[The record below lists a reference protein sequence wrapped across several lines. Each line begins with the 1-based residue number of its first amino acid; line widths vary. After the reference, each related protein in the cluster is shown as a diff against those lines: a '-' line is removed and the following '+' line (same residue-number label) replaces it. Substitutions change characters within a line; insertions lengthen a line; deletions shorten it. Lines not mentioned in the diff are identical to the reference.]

1 MFRTKQKFRRF
12 LAWVLSVVMILMNLS
27 LESIAEEPVYQN
39 YLDGWKVDV
48 AWNTLSKDY
57 TWNAA
62 SDEMRQPK
70 IVVTYRM
77 DHATKDYPAGSLSFV
92 IPGIGGVKRSG
103 TVKADKLA
111 ADQGDSEWNYDWDP
125 MSDTYRFTNKFAV
138 SSGQSVSGGFELL
151 WTLEARDCENGYT
164 MESSPYFSVA
174 DAGSIQMEPLSF
186 AFASTPDRYRI
197 NMTRQTIS
205 GSAYEKEN
213 KDYIWYDCSVSFD
226 NDWLARGLYKSTL
239 TMTVSGAGT
248 SGDDVIVK
256 EGNRYKEIPVSV
268 SGDDL
273 TFDLFTERYGNLV
286 ELDSSGNRRTYTV
299 SYRIGF
305 KKETLEGDEVT
316 LHAHLDRLYED
327 DEDWTVD
334 AGENECVDADDTFT
348 LHGYSFSHAGYTYN
362 QWSVNYQHE
371 IYEWTNRHDAPVK
384 ETDRLNATG
393 LYSGSVIPF
402 VLSGTSD
409 RSYSSG
415 RSARAP
421 RRGRMA
427 VASASEAQIAV
438 ALETGED
445 RLGESDDPDPEDER
459 ESSSTEQ
466 DDAFWK
472 PWYRKLM
479 GKKPETDPEELPE
492 NWDDLS
498 WYEHNLVSEDADF
511 SDAVTFGEKYPEE
524 ADVITA
530 TDSDA
535 EEDEDYLPDITLSQA
550 ETPLWSK
557 VMDLFAMKSFAA
569 ETDAAEGVT
578 VSDDSVGKATASNAP
593 RKAAAQ
599 TDENIKETTV
609 TSSGISENQRY
620 GLALGDDKI
629 AVYLKN
635 GTMRALEDHEYD
647 MAFVR
652 VLPNGGETVYDYEVY
667 GAESQ
672 DEAPDQYKLL
682 ATGTTDA
689 GTVHQLPDGVKAV
702 YVLVKD
708 IDGSYSFQLQT
719 GVRLH
724 LNWQEEQAKEESE
737 RVDHSARLVNFTY
750 MRSLYR
756 DGNGVLKN
764 DCAKTVD
771 DYGGTYGKILADRDL
786 DVFGEGMLRDYS
798 NVWLRDPVTALETR
812 VTADEFTG
820 GGRDGFESVIHA
832 SGTLKSDES
841 GTLKK
846 FSLYAV
852 LPEGLTAD
860 PDEDEVTVTGSGTV
874 YTGGETDDF
883 ASHVSIQQTEW
894 NGKTTIVADFD
905 FSDAPLA
912 SEQLT
917 SVSMAFPVSLTYAD
931 FLSLGNSYMPESAL
945 IAHDEGLAKISGS
958 SVRTDDY
965 DLDEDGDTEERHAYY
980 STRVTI
986 KEDATEW
993 REYVSKY
1000 VKSGYSTGF
1009 VTDTVARLYND
1020 AEDAAKQEKSDYSYR
1035 LDFGLGS
1042 SNAKNIVFF
1051 DRIEQGAKIA
1061 QIGENKDSYQTIVSG
1076 WQGTLQGV
1084 DTTQA
1089 EKMGMVPTVYYS
1101 TDKNQEFDLSASGW
1115 STDAPADLSA
1125 VKSIAVALDT
1135 SNMADGLMKTR
1146 QMAYVLINMR
1156 APKNRNLIEK
1166 RAVNQYT
1173 VQYDAYGLTG
1183 QYETTYTLSSAQ
1195 TQVKLLDNI
1204 GKLVLQKVDGD
1215 NLTKT
1220 DEDGTEHFAALT
1232 GAKFQV
1238 YGPDGAALF
1247 ADGGKD
1253 LNSMGRIVMNN
1264 VRAGTYAWEEVQ
1276 APVGY
1281 QKITGKHTFTVT
1293 DIPQTIEIKNSRIPG
1308 SVTLTKLD
1316 ADDENRG
1323 PIAGAVYQLHQADGT
1338 QMFLTGSN
1346 GNYTYSTSGQESSC
1360 MTGADGTLTVNG
1372 LPWGSYYL
1380 KETEAPAG
1388 YEMDEAPV
1396 SFEIGKAQYDAGT
1409 DTIHTDVTA
1418 KDAEKAA
1425 SIRLTKYDAVS
1436 GKALKNAYYDVA
1448 VRKADGSYR
1457 KLYEYLKT
1465 NAAGELTVEN
1475 LKFGHYRFTEVVP
1488 PAGYTLAAEPV
1499 ETDLDA
1505 TTAGTVVKI
1514 SQTDDRKTGSVK
1526 LIKLSADGMPLSGAE
1541 FALYQKAEDARVA
1554 GSAAADILIQEGLA
1568 TGADGATAII
1578 DQLTWGD
1585 YYFLETKA
1593 PQGYQKSD
1601 AQLSFTVDASNADAV
1616 QTVRVAD
1623 EKILGSVTLTKMDE
1637 ATKTKKLKDAQ
1648 FNLYK
1653 NDGSLVKEG
1662 LTTDGDGAITVTDL
1676 EWGSY
1681 YFEETKAP
1689 AGYGISRDKVR
1700 FSVNEANCTTTQA
1713 LTCYDPAEQ
1722 VQITI
1727 RKEINEWY
1735 EPFGNA
1741 TFLFEIAGTDV
1752 NGTAHTWNKSITL
1765 VNGATA
1771 GNVILSGI
1779 PAGTYTIRERD
1790 TERYKLDGITA
1801 GANVTVAGDTATA
1814 VLTSEKEA
1822 EVTFANSIS
1831 QYEKFSHTGNATN
1844 VVNAKTKL
1852 TGLQVTY
1859 KGPATIESETENS
1872 YTFTAD
1878 DVEAVAFYDDG
1889 SSKTIR
1895 FSDLELDP
1903 ATVTGNNNS
1912 SGAGYTVNVSYTENG
1927 MTVSGSFSVEV
1938 NLQIPPQPFTVTYD
1952 ANGGYFG
1959 EDTSSTLNQVTYVKS
1974 DKAHVTKIAK
1984 TDNVGTDGTP
1994 ISESYG
2000 NNVTKNQVV
2009 TIPGAESLKVTIT
2022 YQMENTTCDWVC
2034 LYEGLSVQPTKNN
2047 YAQSKSGKLG
2057 GTTKT
2062 TKEFTINGDTVQ
2074 IFFSSDYSNDNYY
2087 GFYAIVEGEG
2097 VGNGIA
2103 AGEEKQPN
2111 HATKK
2116 FVGWYTDATCSDGK
2130 EFVLDDCS
2138 EDMTVYAKWK
2148 ALTATL
2154 LTSGRG
2160 TGLGKKMA
2168 DIAENVKEIT
2178 AFQQSAVMP
2187 DADIISDETHL
2198 ISTTDSETPIYL
2210 WRDGTTLLWWSKA
2223 EKVQAQDLGYLFCQ
2237 NLVSDSSFKP
2247 NAQELRGAFSALSDI
2262 SGLRNWDVSQTTSME
2277 QLFTGC
2283 EQLKDISPI
2292 KDWQTGHVTNMTKL
2306 FDSCSQL
2313 TNLDALKQWN
2323 LIAVRHLY
2331 YTFRACESL
2340 ENLDF
2345 MKQWKSPKPFGVDG
2359 MFSYCSSLNNIDGI
2373 AVLDTSQTTTMD
2385 YMFNQCKNL
2394 KNLTPLAAWKTKSV
2408 RYMSAMFSNCS
2419 SLVDI
2424 TPLSGWDVSTVERV
2438 DNMFLGCSNLTN
2450 ITALSGWDTSHIT
2463 NIRSVFESCSNL
2475 TDLNPLSDWNTSKIA
2490 NMSSAFRNCSRLTD
2504 IAPLTEWDTSTVTN
2518 MNSVFYSCKNLVN
2531 LTPLTDWDTST
2542 VTDMNYMFMHCSGL
2556 TDLTPLSNWNTLHVT
2571 KMSGMFLDCSNLTSL
2586 APLSSW
2592 DTSNVTSM
2600 DDMFAGCTNL
2610 IDLTALS
2617 YWDTSTVTNIDSTFQ
2632 NCSNLTD
2639 LTPLSNWN
2647 TSNVTRMNSTFQSC
2661 NNLADLTPLSNWDTS
2676 SVKHM
2681 SAMFYY
2687 CSNLVDLTP
2696 LSGWNTSNVTNMY
2709 GMFSYCGNLT
2719 DLTALSGWNTSSV
2732 TNMYV
2737 MFSHCSSLTD
2747 LTPLSSWDTSKVTD
2761 MNYMF
2766 AYCNNLRDSSAI
2778 NDWDILK
2785 VTNFKY
2791 MFFQSPS
2798 HPTFTKRAGTWD
2810 SYGTFTPTS

>member
-12 LAWVLSVVMILMNLS
+12 LAWILSVVMILMNLS

-57 TWNAA
+57 TWNAT

-77 DHATKDYPAGSLSFV
+77 DHAAKDYPAGSLSFV

-174 DAGSIQMEPLSF
+174 DAGGIQMEPLSF
-186 AFASTPDRYRI
+186 AFVSTPDRYRI

-205 GSAYEKEN
+205 GSTYEKEN
-213 KDYIWYDCSVSFD
+213 KDYIWYDCFVSFD

-239 TMTVSGAGT
+239 AMTISGAGT

-286 ELDSSGNRRTYTV
+286 ELDSSGNRRTYTI

-305 KKETLEGDEVT
+305 KKETLEGNEVT

-334 AGENECVDADDTFT
+334 AGENERVDADDTFT
-348 LHGYSFSHAGYTYN
+348 LHGYSFSHAGYVYN

-371 IYEWTNRHDAPVK
+371 IYEWTNRHDAPIK

-393 LYSGSVIPF
+393 LYSGTVIPF
-402 VLSGTSD
+402 VLSGTSN

-438 ALETGED
+438 ASETGED
-445 RLGESDDPDPEDER
+445 RSGESDDPDPEDEK

-466 DDAFWK
+466 DDTFWK

-492 NWDDLS
+492 NWNDLS
-498 WYEHNLVSEDADF
+498 WYEHDLVSENADF

-535 EEDEDYLPDITLSQA
+535 EEEEDYLPDITLSQA
-550 ETPLWSK
+550 DTSLWSK
-557 VMDLFAMKSFAA
+557 VMGLFAIKSFAA
-569 ETDAAEGVT
+569 ETDAAEDVT
-578 VSDDSVGKATASNAP
+578 VSDDSVGKATVSNAP

-599 TDENIKETTV
+599 TDEDIKETTV
-609 TSSGISENQRY
+609 TGSGISESQRY

-652 VLPNGGETVYDYEVY
+652 VLPNDGETVYDYEVY

-812 VTADEFTG
+812 VTADEFAG

-860 PDEDEVTVTGSGTV
+860 PDEDEVTVTGSGTA
-874 YTGGETDDF
+874 YTGGETNDF
-883 ASHVSIQQTEW
+883 ASHVSIRQTEW

-905 FSDAPLA
+905 FLDAPLA
-912 SEQLT
+912 AEQLT

-958 SVRTDDY
+958 SVRTDHY
-965 DLDEDGDTEERHAYY
+965 DLDEDGDTEEKHAYY
-980 STRVTI
+980 ATRVTI

-1020 AEDAAKQEKSDYSYR
+1020 AEDAVKQEKSDYSYR

-1061 QIGENKDSYQTIVSG
+1061 QTGENKDSYQTIASG
-1076 WQGTLQGV
+1076 WQGTFRGV
-1084 DTTQA
+1084 DTAQA
-1089 EKMGMVPTVYYS
+1089 EKMGLVPTVYYS
-1101 TDKNQEFDLSASGW
+1101 TDKNQEFDLGASGW
-1115 STDAPADLSA
+1115 STDAPVDLST
-1125 VKSIAVALDT
+1125 VKSIAVVLDT

-1156 APKNRNLIEK
+1156 APKDRNLIEK

-1247 ADGGKD
+1247 DDGGKD

-1276 APVGY
+1276 APAGY

-1308 SVTLTKLD
+1308 NVTLTKLD
-1316 ADDENRG
+1316 ADDETRE
-1323 PIAGAVYQLHQADGT
+1323 PIAGAVYQLYQADGT
-1338 QMFLTGSN
+1338 QVFLTGSD
-1346 GNYTYSTSGQESSC
+1346 GSYAYSTSGQESSC
-1360 MTGADGTLTVNG
+1360 ITGTDGTLTVNG

-1380 KETEAPAG
+1380 KETEAPTG

-1396 SFEIGKAQYDAGT
+1396 SFEIGKAQYDAET
-1409 DTIHTDVTA
+1409 DTIHAAVTA

-1436 GKALKNAYYDVA
+1436 GKTLKNAYYDVA

-1505 TTAGTVVKI
+1505 TTADTVVKI
-1514 SQTDDRKTGSVK
+1514 SQTDNRKTGSVK
-1526 LIKLSADGMPLSGAE
+1526 LIKLSSDGMPLSNAE
-1541 FALYQKAEDARVA
+1541 FALYQKAEDTGVA
-1554 GSAAADILIQEGLA
+1554 GADTLIQEGLV

-1662 LTTDGDGAITVTDL
+1662 LTTDGDGAITVTGL

-1765 VNGATA
+1765 VNGATT

-1801 GANVTVAGDTATA
+1801 GANVTVADDTATA

-1831 QYEKFSHTGNATN
+1831 QYEKFSHTGNTTN

-1852 TGLQVTY
+1852 TGLQVAY

-1878 DVEAVAFYDDG
+1878 DLEAVAFYDDG
-1889 SSKTIR
+1889 SSKTIS

-1927 MTVSGSFSVEV
+1927 MTVSGNFSVEV

-1952 ANGGYFG
+1952 ANGGYFD
-1959 EDTSSTLNQVTYVKS
+1959 EDASSTLNQVTYVKNNV
-1974 DKAHVTKIAK
+1974 HVAKVAK
-1984 TDNVGTDGTP
+1984 TDNVGTDGAQT
-1994 ISESYG
+1994 SGSYG

-2009 TIPGAESLKVTIT
+2009 TIPGAKSLKVTIT
-2022 YQMENTTCDWVC
+2022 YQTESSNYDWVC
-2034 LYEGLSVQPTKNN
+2034 LYEGLDITPAQSN
-2047 YAQSKSGKLG
+2047 YDQSKSGKLG
-2057 GTTKT
+2057 GTTTT
-2062 TKEFTINGDTVQ
+2062 TKEFTIQGDTVQ
-2074 IFFSSDYSNDNYY
+2074 IFFRSDSSGCNYY
-2087 GFYAIVEGEG
+2087 GFYAVVEGEG
-2097 VGNGIA
+2097 IGNAIVT
-2103 AGEEKQPN
+2103 GEEKKPS
-2111 HATKK
+2111 HVTKK
-2116 FVGWYTDATCSDGK
+2116 FAGWYTDAACSDGQ
-2130 EFVLDDCS
+2130 EFVLEDCS
-2138 EDMTVYAKWK
+2138 EDITVYAKWE

-2154 LTSGRG
+2154 LTSSRN

-2168 DIAENVKEIT
+2168 DIAGNVKEIT

-2187 DADIISDETHL
+2187 DADVTSDATHL

-2210 WRDGTTLLWWSKA
+2210 WRDGTALLWWSKA
-2223 EKVQAQDLGYLFCQ
+2223 EKVQAQELNYLFCQ
-2237 NLVSDSSFKP
+2237 SQTYNSNGKP
-2247 NAQELRGAFSALSDI
+2247 GAWELRGAFSALSDI
-2262 SGLRNWDVSQTTSME
+2262 SGLKNWDVSQTTSMK

-2292 KDWQTGHVTNMTKL
+2292 RGWQTGRVTDMTKL

-2313 TNLDALKQWN
+2313 VNLDALEQWD
-2323 LIAVRHLY
+2323 LTKVRQFY
-2331 YTFRACESL
+2331 YTFRGCESL
-2340 ENLDF
+2340 ENLNF
-2345 MKQWKSPKPFGVDG
+2345 MKQWKSVKPTVISG

-2373 AVLDTSQTTTMD
+2373 AAMDTSQTTDMVHV
-2385 YMFNQCKNL
+2385 FNRCENL
-2394 KNLTPLAAWKTKSV
+2394 EIITPLASWNTENV
-2408 RYMSAMFSNCS
+2408 RYVGGMFWYCS
-2419 SLVDI
+2419 S
-2424 TPLSGWDVSTVERV
+2424 
-2438 DNMFLGCSNLTN
+2438 
-2450 ITALSGWDTSHIT
+2450 
-2463 NIRSVFESCSNL
+2463 
-2475 TDLNPLSDWNTSKIA
+2475 
-2490 NMSSAFRNCSRLTD
+2490 
-2504 IAPLTEWDTSTVTN
+2504 
-2518 MNSVFYSCKNLVN
+2518 
-2531 LTPLTDWDTST
+2531 
-2542 VTDMNYMFMHCSGL
+2542 L
-2556 TDLTPLSNWNTLHVT
+2556 TDLTPLSGWNTSHV
-2571 KMSGMFLDCSNLTSL
+2571 KDMNYMFANCRNLTDLSPL
-2586 APLSSW
+2586 AAW
-2592 DTSNVTSM
+2592 DTSNVT
-2600 DDMFAGCTNL
+2600 N
-2610 IDLTALS
+2610 
-2617 YWDTSTVTNIDSTFQ
+2617 
-2632 NCSNLTD
+2632 
-2639 LTPLSNWN
+2639 
-2647 TSNVTRMNSTFQSC
+2647 
-2661 NNLADLTPLSNWDTS
+2661 
-2676 SVKHM
+2676 M
-2681 SAMFYY
+2681 SGVFSW
-2687 CSNLVDLTP
+2687 CDPSDLTP
-2696 LSGWNTSNVTNMY
+2696 LSGWNTSNVTNMNS
-2709 GMFSYCGNLT
+2709 MFEGCRSLI
-2719 DLTALSGWNTSSV
+2719 DLTALLNWNTGNVVQMGSMFSGCSQLTDLAPLANWNTNSVTDMSYMFRGCSQLTNLASLANWNTNSVTTMSSMFYGCSQLADLTGLATWNTGNVTNMSAMLSQCSKLADLTGLATWNVENVTNMSGMFENCTSITDLTPIKDWNTSSV
-2732 TNMYV
+2732 TNMRYV
-2737 MFSHCSSLTD
+2737 FNQCE
-2747 LTPLSSWDTSKVTD
+2747 
-2761 MNYMF
+2761 
-2766 AYCNNLRDSSAI
+2766 NLVNASAI
-2778 NDWDILK
+2778 NDWKIAN
-2785 VTNFKY
+2785 VTDFY
-2791 MFFQSPS
+2791 HMFDKSPS